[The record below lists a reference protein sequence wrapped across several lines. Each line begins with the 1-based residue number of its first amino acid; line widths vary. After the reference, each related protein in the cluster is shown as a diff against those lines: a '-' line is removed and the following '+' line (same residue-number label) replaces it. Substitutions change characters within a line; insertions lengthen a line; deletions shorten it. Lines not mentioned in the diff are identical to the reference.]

1 MTGTKIS
8 RHKGTEAEGT
18 KISRHK
24 GTEAEGT
31 KVIDYFVPLCLIT
44 LCLCAFVPYL
54 EC

>member
-1 MTGTKIS
+1 MT
-8 RHKGTEAEGT
+8 GT

-31 KVIDYFVPLCLIT
+31 KVIDYFVPFAFVTFCLCYFVPLCLSA
-44 LCLCAFVPYL
+44 LVPYL